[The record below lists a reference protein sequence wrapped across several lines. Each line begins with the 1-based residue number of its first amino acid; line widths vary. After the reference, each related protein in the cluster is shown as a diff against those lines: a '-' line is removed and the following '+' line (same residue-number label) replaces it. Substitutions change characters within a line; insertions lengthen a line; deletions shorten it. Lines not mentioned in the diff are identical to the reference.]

1 MPIYILQKN
10 GRNQKTY
17 YKEVKAA
24 KEAIEKG
31 MAHIVNFTKI
41 IENEAFGALQIL
53 SRNLIMKPNWNC
65 FYSAIWQKIIDDTFK
80 GNFIQDLSEVGTVSS
95 SKLGDNS

>member
-1 MPIYILQKN
+1 MEGTK
-10 GRNQKTY
+10 KTY

-31 MAHIVNFTKI
+31 MAHTVNFTKI

-53 SRNLIMKPNWNC
+53 SRNLIMKPN
-65 FYSAIWQKIIDDTFK
+65 
-80 GNFIQDLSEVGTVSS
+80 
-95 SKLGDNS
+95 

>member
-53 SRNLIMKPNWNC
+53 SQNLIMKPN
-65 FYSAIWQKIIDDTFK
+65 
-80 GNFIQDLSEVGTVSS
+80 
-95 SKLGDNS
+95 